1 MLPPLIDSFSL
12 SLSKLII
19 SPQKFIALQCIIN
32 TYIMKSCRK
41 QVKCVHYTVKEK
53 TDINNYS
60 KYPFFVNRA
69 MKMTLERVDENT
81 KPSHSPFPLL
91 YMVVLIPMSQYQKLL
106 HHQFRVQESKIL
118 RFMILWHSRPQRNT
132 KTTKPIAQTTCTS
145 TREQRHDSHRYTL
158 SLSSL

>member
-19 SPQKFIALQCIIN
+19 SPHKFIALQCIIN
-32 TYIMKSCRK
+32 TYITKSCRK

-60 KYPFFVNRA
+60 KYPFFVNRV

-81 KPSHSPFPLL
+81 KPSHSPFPLP
-91 YMVVLIPMSQYQKLL
+91 YMAVLIPLSQYQKLL
-106 HHQFRVQESKIL
+106 HHQFRVRGKQNS
-118 RFMILWHSRPQRNT
+118 
-132 KTTKPIAQTTCTS
+132 
-145 TREQRHDSHRYTL
+145 
-158 SLSSL
+158 